1 MFVLSRLFVPSLNIP
16 RHKELEGT
24 KLLKDGN
31 KSVWLEASHVTSLST
46 GGFCLPVFD
55 GGSFP
60 TPFSLLLGSSHTTK
74 ACLAE
79 W

>member
-1 MFVLSRLFVPSLNIP
+1 MFVLSRLFVQSLNIP

-31 KSVWLEASHVTSLST
+31 LTVHGV
-46 GGFCLPVFD
+46 FCLPVFD

-60 TPFSLLLGSSHTTK
+60 GPFSLFLGSSHTTK